1 MPTKTQVGLVIPNAL
16 FNALFEARITDPE
29 KAATVIAANLKGIRN
44 LSANPHFNQCPE
56 VGDIVTLWSAMQM
69 LVTRMRIIT
78 DNEDETLQHSS
89 ELIDAIKNTVM
100 ESVFEMEPSHSN
112 SDAGI
117 RMEVRN
123 KDGSV
128 KAKKDGNHPN

>member
-1 MPTKTQVGLVIPNAL
+1 MPKKSQVGLVIPHAL
-16 FNALFEARITDPE
+16 FNALTEAGVTDPE
-29 KAATVIAANLKGIRN
+29 DAAKLIAANLKGIRN
-44 LSANPHFNQCPE
+44 LSADPHFKQCPE
-56 VGDIVTLWSAMQM
+56 VADIVTLWSAMQM

-112 SDAGI
+112 SNEGI

-123 KDGSV
+123 QDGSV
-128 KAKKDGNHPN
+128 KAKKDG